1 MIGSLLKA
9 AAYSKAPKT
18 TFTALHPKQAARL
31 KKLEWDMKHAY
42 APRLTALGVALLAL
56 PIGIVLGRLTAHR
69 SEPQR
74 GPRVNPNA
82 RRTGWPDE
90 VGARGSRTA
99 YQDETPRG
107 YETDAPRAAARGH
120 FRTASRAGTTA
131 ETTVRTTATGTVPP
145 ER

>member
-18 TFTALHPKQAARL
+18 TFAALHPKQAAHL

-42 APRLTALGVALLAL
+42 APRVTALGVALLAL
-56 PIGIVLGRLTAHR
+56 PIGILLGRLTAGR
-69 SEPQR
+69 GAPQGR

-90 VGARGSRTA
+90 VSAR
-99 YQDETPRG
+99 
-107 YETDAPRAAARGH
+107 APIDGFHMEMEPARPAARDRV
-120 FRTASRAGTTA
+120 RTTTG
-131 ETTVRTTATGTVPP
+131 TTATGTAPTTTP
-145 ER
+145 SMEKGRRSHRE